1 MYWFQPPTAV
11 GAHRVHPQIKIFAM
25 GATKIIDFK
34 SIFIDLVQKY
44 WYEIN
49 IFSLLWAPTAVG
61 G

>member
-1 MYWFQPPTAV
+1 MAV

-34 SIFIDLVQKY
+34 SIFIVLVQKY

-49 IFSLLWAPTAVG
+49 IFRRPWAPTAVG
-61 G
+61 GRNQ